1 MSKREIRGSRAIVTG
16 ASSGIGRAVS
26 RELARQGASLVLLA
40 RREDRLQQLRQEI
53 ERDGGRAEVVAGDVI
68 DPQARQRAV
77 DAAQACFGGL
87 DVLVNNA
94 GIGAL
99 GLFEDSDPQRLRRV
113 MEVNFFALAEMT
125 RLALPLLVQGKNPI
139 LVNVSSILGH
149 RGVPHNSE
157 YCASKFAVQGF
168 SEALRA
174 ELTRHRIDLLVVS
187 PGTTQTEFFERVVAR
202 TSQPRWP
209 EHGPVSAEYVAWQVV
224 RAIRLGSHEVIPFRL
239 GKVFCLLN
247 RLAPGFVDRLM
258 ARYV

>member
-1 MSKREIRGSRAIVTG
+1 MSKRQIRGCRAIVTG

-26 RELARQGASLVLLA
+26 RELARQGAFLVLFA
-40 RREDRLQQLRQEI
+40 RREDRLQQLREEI
-53 ERDGGRAEVVAGDVI
+53 QQGGGRAEVVAGDVT
-68 DPQARQRAV
+68 DPEARKRAV
-77 DAAQACFGGL
+77 DTARACFGGL

-99 GLFEDSDPQRLRRV
+99 GLFEDSDPQRLRTV

-125 RLALPLLVQGKNPI
+125 RLALPLLMQGRDPI

-187 PGTTQTEFFERVVAR
+187 PGTTETEFFDRVIARTGEPQWPAHGSVSAQYVAR
-202 TSQPRWP
+202 KI
-209 EHGPVSAEYVAWQVV
+209 V
-224 RAIRLGSHEVIPFRL
+224 RAIHLGRHEVIPFGL
-239 GKVFCLLN
+239 GKVLCLLN
-247 RLAPGFVDRLM
+247 RLAPGFVDRVM